1 MRIKEL
7 DGLRGLAMLLV
18 LFYHFFCRWPMHF
31 PYGDRYSEFYLFKN
45 GPEGLSIFFVISGL
59 VIFMTLDKSKNLL
72 DFLIRRWIRLFPAMF
87 LATIIL
93 FSTLSL
99 FPSRPSGDIAALD
112 AIPGLLFVEPYWLS
126 KIFGVEIKSIEGAF
140 WSLYVEV
147 RFYLILGSLYFL
159 VGRKR
164 SLWVLW
170 AITLLSLGLLL
181 LEKHGILIKGHK
193 GLIYLI
199 SDVLVGRYTIFFLLG
214 ILFYEFMS
222 NRYYE
227 VKYFTWMVLALLP
240 FHYLMIGDWGLI
252 SMNIILLLLFLGVM
266 YSDYAKKFISFPLF
280 GFFALVSYP
289 LYLIH
294 ENAGV
299 SLIVEI
305 GKLDIVPM
313 FLLPV
318 LAIMITAA
326 IAYPIA
332 RFYEPFVQ
340 KWLKKAFK
348 V

>member
-7 DGLRGLAMLLV
+7 DGLRGLAMLMV
-18 LFYHFFCRWPMHF
+18 LFYHFFCRWPLHF
-31 PYGDRYSEFYLFKN
+31 PYGDTYSDIYLFKN

-59 VIFMTLDKSKNLL
+59 VIFMTLDKSKNLI
-72 DFLIRRWIRLFPAMF
+72 DFLIRRWIRLFPAML
-87 LATIIL
+87 LATIFL
-93 FSTLSL
+93 FATIAL
-99 FPSRPSGDIAALD
+99 FPSRPSGDIKAIDAL
-112 AIPGLLFVEPYWLS
+112 PGLIFIEPYWLS
-126 KIFGVEIKSIEGAF
+126 KITGIEMKSVEGAF

-147 RFYLILGSLYFL
+147 RFYLLLGSLYFI

-170 AITLLSLGLLL
+170 LITIASLSLLL
-181 LEKHGILIKGHK
+181 LDKYGIQLKGHK
-193 GLIYLI
+193 ALIYLV
-199 SDVLVGRYTIFFLLG
+199 SDVFVGRYTIFFLLG

-222 NRYYE
+222 NRYHE
-227 VKYFTWMVLALLP
+227 VKYFSWMVLALLP
-240 FHYLMIGDWGLI
+240 FHYLMIGNWGLI

-266 YSDYAKKFISFPLF
+266 YSDLAKKFISFGLF
-280 GFFALVSYP
+280 SFFAFVSYP

-313 FLLPV
+313 VFLPI
-318 LAIMITAA
+318 LAIGIMAA
-326 IAYPIA
+326 CAYPMA
-332 RFYEPFVQ
+332 KFFEPFAQ
-340 KWLKKAFK
+340 KWLKKVFK